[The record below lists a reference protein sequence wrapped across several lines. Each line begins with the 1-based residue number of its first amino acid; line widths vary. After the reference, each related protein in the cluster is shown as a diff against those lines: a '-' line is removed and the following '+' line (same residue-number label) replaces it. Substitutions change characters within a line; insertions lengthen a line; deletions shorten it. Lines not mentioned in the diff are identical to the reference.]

1 MKSAR
6 ASLVG
11 ASIVAALVGSPTLAQ
26 DSQTRKEI
34 RRDDLSGASGIE
46 VITSIT
52 EVKPGEELPRHSH
65 HGIETIYVIQ
75 GALIAVPG
83 KDPIMLQTGGSST
96 TLRDVPHAGFKVVG
110 DQPLRLYTVH
120 IVDKGKPLYQWVK

>member
-11 ASIVAALVGSPTLAQ
+11 ASIVAALVSLPTLAQ
-26 DSQTRKEI
+26 DSQSRKEI
-34 RRDDLSGASGIE
+34 RRDDLSGAPGIE

-96 TLRDVPHAGFKVVG
+96 NLRDVPHAGFKVVG